1 MSINYLCCIIRS
13 PSGAGGGGG
22 GRGGGGGHGRGGGG
36 RRGRGGGPE
45 VVREVQEEVEAMMAR
60 NRKVK

>member
-1 MSINYLCCIIRS
+1 MSINHLCCIIRS

-22 GRGGGGGHGRGGGG
+22 GGRGRGGGGG
-36 RRGRGGGPE
+36 RGRGGGPE